1 MIQIDRHTIIQ
12 VLGGL
17 MNHPDLLNETDRYNL
32 APEDF
37 PNSLDKYGF
46 SAIYNLYADGA
57 NKIHAV
63 DVISLL
69 QENLVAKNLIEKE
82 NGVTFFQDCEV
93 NSDEGNFN
101 FYYNRLKKLNLLR
114 EIQLTGR
121 DTNDIFCENPLDD
134 NYVEINEKFQKM
146 SVNDI
151 VNVLKGEVASF
162 ENKYSYNNLV
172 EESYAADDI
181 LELIDEWRKTPEI
194 GYQLQGDIFNTVCRG
209 GRRGKLYLRSAPS
222 SAGKALPNYTKI
234 PTPNGWTTVGEIKV
248 GDYLFDKFGN
258 RTQVLAVYPQAEK
271 KQIYKVY
278 FKSGRIAE
286 CCNEHLWSYYSN
298 CNDKHPN
305 KLITSTLQELIDN
318 PKGLRNK
325 QGGYRWSIPICE
337 PVQYNEKK
345 YTIDP
350 YVMGLILGDGSFR
363 YNETNKAFYFSSA
376 DIELVKSIQI
386 RMGYKKYKK
395 NSGKNY
401 NWTFESDYK
410 NHSNVWVEDILKD
423 YPELWQAKS
432 EDKFIPQDYLFGSIE
447 QRFDLLAG
455 LLDTDGYI
463 EKTSATI
470 SFTTVSPY
478 LRDNIIE
485 LCESLGMVCSYSVDK
500 RAEKYT
506 TGECYDITI
515 KAKQEVKTK
524 MFKLTR
530 KKTIAENN
538 LTLNKRRERR
548 DRDAI
553 VKIEATNVYTEMTC
567 FYVDNDEH
575 LFLINNFLVTHNTR
589 QMVGDACNIAYPIRY
604 DRNKGEW
611 VSTGS
616 CEKVLY
622 IMTEQDPEEIKT
634 MVLSYLTG
642 YNEEI
647 FLYGT
652 YGEEEM
658 PRIKIAVDIMEKFKD
673 NMLFARIPDP
683 CSSVVKNL
691 FRKYSIQFG
700 VNIFFY
706 DYIFS
711 SPAMLSEYRDLG
723 LQEHV
728 CLRMFTTTLKNLAI
742 ELDAF
747 IMTSTQTN
755 SEDDPKGGFR
765 DFRNLEGSKAIRNLV
780 DLGCIF
786 ARVTPD
792 ELQLISKF
800 VDNFGL
806 KPNIVTD
813 VYKNRRGRW
822 TNIRI
827 WSYYDYG
834 TCRKQDL
841 FVTSAT
847 MKEKLEDFV
856 IMDFKNQ
863 DEQDFSDLLALY
875 NNGEIKE
882 KVYEEYYMP
891 ADETN
896 ELVSDLEDAFG
907 NREEREK
914 FYKDKDFG
922 DLI

>member
-17 MNHPDLLNETDRYNL
+17 MNHPDLLNETDKYNL

-151 VNVLKGEVASF
+151 VNILKGEVASF

-222 SAGKALPNYTKI
+222 SGGK
-234 PTPNGWTTVGEIKV
+234 
-248 GDYLFDKFGN
+248 
-258 RTQVLAVYPQAEK
+258 
-271 KQIYKVY
+271 
-278 FKSGRIAE
+278 S
-286 CCNEHLWSYYSN
+286 
-298 CNDKHPN
+298 
-305 KLITSTLQELIDN
+305 
-318 PKGLRNK
+318 
-325 QGGYRWSIPICE
+325 
-337 PVQYNEKK
+337 
-345 YTIDP
+345 
-350 YVMGLILGDGSFR
+350 
-363 YNETNKAFYFSSA
+363 
-376 DIELVKSIQI
+376 
-386 RMGYKKYKK
+386 
-395 NSGKNY
+395 
-401 NWTFESDYK
+401 
-410 NHSNVWVEDILKD
+410 
-423 YPELWQAKS
+423 
-432 EDKFIPQDYLFGSIE
+432 
-447 QRFDLLAG
+447 
-455 LLDTDGYI
+455 
-463 EKTSATI
+463 
-470 SFTTVSPY
+470 
-478 LRDNIIE
+478 
-485 LCESLGMVCSYSVDK
+485 
-500 RAEKYT
+500 
-506 TGECYDITI
+506 
-515 KAKQEVKTK
+515 
-524 MFKLTR
+524 
-530 KKTIAENN
+530 
-538 LTLNKRRERR
+538 
-548 DRDAI
+548 
-553 VKIEATNVYTEMTC
+553 
-567 FYVDNDEH
+567 
-575 LFLINNFLVTHNTR
+575 R

-604 DRNKGEW
+604 DRNKREW

-634 MVLSYLTG
+634 MILAYLTG

-658 PRIKIAVDIMEKFKD
+658 PRIKIAADIMEKFKD

-856 IMDFKNQ
+856 IMNFKNQ

-882 KVYEEYYMP
+882 KVYKEYYMP

-907 NREEREK
+907 DREEREK
-914 FYKDKDFG
+914 FYKDKAFG

>member
-17 MNHPDLLNETDRYNL
+17 MNHPDLLNETDKYNL

-222 SAGKALPNYTKI
+222 SGGK
-234 PTPNGWTTVGEIKV
+234 
-248 GDYLFDKFGN
+248 
-258 RTQVLAVYPQAEK
+258 
-271 KQIYKVY
+271 
-278 FKSGRIAE
+278 S
-286 CCNEHLWSYYSN
+286 
-298 CNDKHPN
+298 
-305 KLITSTLQELIDN
+305 
-318 PKGLRNK
+318 
-325 QGGYRWSIPICE
+325 
-337 PVQYNEKK
+337 
-345 YTIDP
+345 
-350 YVMGLILGDGSFR
+350 
-363 YNETNKAFYFSSA
+363 
-376 DIELVKSIQI
+376 
-386 RMGYKKYKK
+386 
-395 NSGKNY
+395 
-401 NWTFESDYK
+401 
-410 NHSNVWVEDILKD
+410 
-423 YPELWQAKS
+423 
-432 EDKFIPQDYLFGSIE
+432 
-447 QRFDLLAG
+447 
-455 LLDTDGYI
+455 
-463 EKTSATI
+463 
-470 SFTTVSPY
+470 
-478 LRDNIIE
+478 
-485 LCESLGMVCSYSVDK
+485 
-500 RAEKYT
+500 
-506 TGECYDITI
+506 
-515 KAKQEVKTK
+515 
-524 MFKLTR
+524 
-530 KKTIAENN
+530 
-538 LTLNKRRERR
+538 
-548 DRDAI
+548 
-553 VKIEATNVYTEMTC
+553 
-567 FYVDNDEH
+567 
-575 LFLINNFLVTHNTR
+575 R

-622 IMTEQDPEEIKT
+622 TMTEQDPEEIKT
-634 MVLSYLTG
+634 MILAYLTG

-658 PRIKIAVDIMEKFKD
+658 PRIKIAADIMEKFKD

-800 VDNFGL
+800 IDNFGL

-863 DEQDFSDLLALY
+863 DEQDFSDLLTLY

-882 KVYEEYYMP
+882 KVYKEYYMP

-907 NREEREK
+907 DREEREK
-914 FYKDKDFG
+914 FYKDKAFG

>member
-17 MNHPDLLNETDRYNL
+17 MNHPDLLNETDKYNL

-134 NYVEINEKFQKM
+134 NYVEINERFQKM

-151 VNVLKGEVASF
+151 VNILKSEVASF

-222 SAGKALPNYTKI
+222 SGGK
-234 PTPNGWTTVGEIKV
+234 
-248 GDYLFDKFGN
+248 
-258 RTQVLAVYPQAEK
+258 
-271 KQIYKVY
+271 
-278 FKSGRIAE
+278 S
-286 CCNEHLWSYYSN
+286 
-298 CNDKHPN
+298 
-305 KLITSTLQELIDN
+305 
-318 PKGLRNK
+318 
-325 QGGYRWSIPICE
+325 
-337 PVQYNEKK
+337 
-345 YTIDP
+345 
-350 YVMGLILGDGSFR
+350 
-363 YNETNKAFYFSSA
+363 
-376 DIELVKSIQI
+376 
-386 RMGYKKYKK
+386 
-395 NSGKNY
+395 
-401 NWTFESDYK
+401 
-410 NHSNVWVEDILKD
+410 
-423 YPELWQAKS
+423 
-432 EDKFIPQDYLFGSIE
+432 
-447 QRFDLLAG
+447 
-455 LLDTDGYI
+455 
-463 EKTSATI
+463 
-470 SFTTVSPY
+470 
-478 LRDNIIE
+478 
-485 LCESLGMVCSYSVDK
+485 
-500 RAEKYT
+500 
-506 TGECYDITI
+506 
-515 KAKQEVKTK
+515 
-524 MFKLTR
+524 
-530 KKTIAENN
+530 
-538 LTLNKRRERR
+538 
-548 DRDAI
+548 
-553 VKIEATNVYTEMTC
+553 
-567 FYVDNDEH
+567 
-575 LFLINNFLVTHNTR
+575 R

-611 VSTGS
+611 ISTGS

-634 MVLSYLTG
+634 MILAYLTG

-658 PRIKIAVDIMEKFKD
+658 PRIKIAADIMEKFKD

-800 VDNFGL
+800 VDSFGL

-875 NNGEIKE
+875 NNGEVKE

-896 ELVSDLEDAFG
+896 ELVSDLEEAFG
-907 NREEREK
+907 DREEREK
-914 FYKDKDFG
+914 FYKDKAFG

>member
-17 MNHPDLLNETDRYNL
+17 MNHPDLLNETDKYNL

-151 VNVLKGEVASF
+151 VNVLKSEVANF

-222 SAGKALPNYTKI
+222 SGGK
-234 PTPNGWTTVGEIKV
+234 
-248 GDYLFDKFGN
+248 
-258 RTQVLAVYPQAEK
+258 
-271 KQIYKVY
+271 
-278 FKSGRIAE
+278 S
-286 CCNEHLWSYYSN
+286 
-298 CNDKHPN
+298 
-305 KLITSTLQELIDN
+305 
-318 PKGLRNK
+318 
-325 QGGYRWSIPICE
+325 
-337 PVQYNEKK
+337 
-345 YTIDP
+345 
-350 YVMGLILGDGSFR
+350 
-363 YNETNKAFYFSSA
+363 
-376 DIELVKSIQI
+376 
-386 RMGYKKYKK
+386 
-395 NSGKNY
+395 
-401 NWTFESDYK
+401 
-410 NHSNVWVEDILKD
+410 
-423 YPELWQAKS
+423 
-432 EDKFIPQDYLFGSIE
+432 
-447 QRFDLLAG
+447 
-455 LLDTDGYI
+455 
-463 EKTSATI
+463 
-470 SFTTVSPY
+470 
-478 LRDNIIE
+478 
-485 LCESLGMVCSYSVDK
+485 
-500 RAEKYT
+500 
-506 TGECYDITI
+506 
-515 KAKQEVKTK
+515 
-524 MFKLTR
+524 
-530 KKTIAENN
+530 
-538 LTLNKRRERR
+538 
-548 DRDAI
+548 
-553 VKIEATNVYTEMTC
+553 
-567 FYVDNDEH
+567 
-575 LFLINNFLVTHNTR
+575 R

-634 MVLSYLTG
+634 MILAYLTG

-658 PRIKIAVDIMEKFKD
+658 PRIKIAADIMEKFKD

-896 ELVSDLEDAFG
+896 ELVSDLEEAFG
-907 NREEREK
+907 DREEREK
-914 FYKDKDFG
+914 FYKDKAFG

>member
-17 MNHPDLLNETDRYNL
+17 MNHPDLLNETDKYNL

-151 VNVLKGEVASF
+151 VNILKSEVASF

-222 SAGKALPNYTKI
+222 SGGK
-234 PTPNGWTTVGEIKV
+234 
-248 GDYLFDKFGN
+248 
-258 RTQVLAVYPQAEK
+258 
-271 KQIYKVY
+271 
-278 FKSGRIAE
+278 S
-286 CCNEHLWSYYSN
+286 
-298 CNDKHPN
+298 
-305 KLITSTLQELIDN
+305 
-318 PKGLRNK
+318 
-325 QGGYRWSIPICE
+325 
-337 PVQYNEKK
+337 
-345 YTIDP
+345 
-350 YVMGLILGDGSFR
+350 
-363 YNETNKAFYFSSA
+363 
-376 DIELVKSIQI
+376 
-386 RMGYKKYKK
+386 
-395 NSGKNY
+395 
-401 NWTFESDYK
+401 
-410 NHSNVWVEDILKD
+410 
-423 YPELWQAKS
+423 
-432 EDKFIPQDYLFGSIE
+432 
-447 QRFDLLAG
+447 
-455 LLDTDGYI
+455 
-463 EKTSATI
+463 
-470 SFTTVSPY
+470 
-478 LRDNIIE
+478 
-485 LCESLGMVCSYSVDK
+485 
-500 RAEKYT
+500 
-506 TGECYDITI
+506 
-515 KAKQEVKTK
+515 
-524 MFKLTR
+524 
-530 KKTIAENN
+530 
-538 LTLNKRRERR
+538 
-548 DRDAI
+548 
-553 VKIEATNVYTEMTC
+553 
-567 FYVDNDEH
+567 
-575 LFLINNFLVTHNTR
+575 R

-604 DRNKGEW
+604 DRNKREW

-634 MVLSYLTG
+634 MILAYLTG

-658 PRIKIAVDIMEKFKD
+658 PRIKIAADIMEKFKD

-882 KVYEEYYMP
+882 KVYKEYYMP

-907 NREEREK
+907 DREEREK
-914 FYKDKDFG
+914 FYKDKAFG

>member
-17 MNHPDLLNETDRYNL
+17 MNHPDLLNETDKYNL

-222 SAGKALPNYTKI
+222 SGGK
-234 PTPNGWTTVGEIKV
+234 
-248 GDYLFDKFGN
+248 
-258 RTQVLAVYPQAEK
+258 
-271 KQIYKVY
+271 
-278 FKSGRIAE
+278 S
-286 CCNEHLWSYYSN
+286 
-298 CNDKHPN
+298 
-305 KLITSTLQELIDN
+305 
-318 PKGLRNK
+318 
-325 QGGYRWSIPICE
+325 
-337 PVQYNEKK
+337 
-345 YTIDP
+345 
-350 YVMGLILGDGSFR
+350 
-363 YNETNKAFYFSSA
+363 
-376 DIELVKSIQI
+376 
-386 RMGYKKYKK
+386 
-395 NSGKNY
+395 
-401 NWTFESDYK
+401 
-410 NHSNVWVEDILKD
+410 
-423 YPELWQAKS
+423 
-432 EDKFIPQDYLFGSIE
+432 
-447 QRFDLLAG
+447 
-455 LLDTDGYI
+455 
-463 EKTSATI
+463 
-470 SFTTVSPY
+470 
-478 LRDNIIE
+478 
-485 LCESLGMVCSYSVDK
+485 
-500 RAEKYT
+500 
-506 TGECYDITI
+506 
-515 KAKQEVKTK
+515 
-524 MFKLTR
+524 
-530 KKTIAENN
+530 
-538 LTLNKRRERR
+538 
-548 DRDAI
+548 
-553 VKIEATNVYTEMTC
+553 
-567 FYVDNDEH
+567 
-575 LFLINNFLVTHNTR
+575 R

-611 VSTGS
+611 ISTGS

-634 MVLSYLTG
+634 MILAYLTG

-658 PRIKIAVDIMEKFKD
+658 PRIKIAADIMEKFKD

-800 VDNFGL
+800 IDNFGL

-841 FVTSAT
+841 FITSAT

-863 DEQDFSDLLALY
+863 DEQDFSDLLTLY

-882 KVYEEYYMP
+882 KVYKEYYMP

-907 NREEREK
+907 DREEREK
-914 FYKDKDFG
+914 FYKDKAFG

>member
-17 MNHPDLLNETDRYNL
+17 MNHPDLLNETDKYNL

-151 VNVLKGEVASF
+151 VNVLKGEVANF

-222 SAGKALPNYTKI
+222 SGGK
-234 PTPNGWTTVGEIKV
+234 
-248 GDYLFDKFGN
+248 
-258 RTQVLAVYPQAEK
+258 
-271 KQIYKVY
+271 
-278 FKSGRIAE
+278 S
-286 CCNEHLWSYYSN
+286 
-298 CNDKHPN
+298 
-305 KLITSTLQELIDN
+305 
-318 PKGLRNK
+318 
-325 QGGYRWSIPICE
+325 
-337 PVQYNEKK
+337 
-345 YTIDP
+345 
-350 YVMGLILGDGSFR
+350 
-363 YNETNKAFYFSSA
+363 
-376 DIELVKSIQI
+376 
-386 RMGYKKYKK
+386 
-395 NSGKNY
+395 
-401 NWTFESDYK
+401 
-410 NHSNVWVEDILKD
+410 
-423 YPELWQAKS
+423 
-432 EDKFIPQDYLFGSIE
+432 
-447 QRFDLLAG
+447 
-455 LLDTDGYI
+455 
-463 EKTSATI
+463 
-470 SFTTVSPY
+470 
-478 LRDNIIE
+478 
-485 LCESLGMVCSYSVDK
+485 
-500 RAEKYT
+500 
-506 TGECYDITI
+506 
-515 KAKQEVKTK
+515 
-524 MFKLTR
+524 
-530 KKTIAENN
+530 
-538 LTLNKRRERR
+538 
-548 DRDAI
+548 
-553 VKIEATNVYTEMTC
+553 
-567 FYVDNDEH
+567 
-575 LFLINNFLVTHNTR
+575 R

-634 MVLSYLTG
+634 MILAYLTG

-658 PRIKIAVDIMEKFKD
+658 PRIKIAADIMEKFKD

-856 IMDFKNQ
+856 VMDFKNQ

-896 ELVSDLEDAFG
+896 ELVSDLEEAFG
-907 NREEREK
+907 DREEREK
-914 FYKDKDFG
+914 FYKDKAFG

>member
-1 MIQIDRHTIIQ
+1 MIQIDRLTIIQ

-17 MNHPDLLNETDRYNL
+17 MNHPDLLNETDKYNL

-151 VNVLKGEVASF
+151 VNILKSEVANF

-222 SAGKALPNYTKI
+222 SGGK
-234 PTPNGWTTVGEIKV
+234 
-248 GDYLFDKFGN
+248 
-258 RTQVLAVYPQAEK
+258 
-271 KQIYKVY
+271 
-278 FKSGRIAE
+278 S
-286 CCNEHLWSYYSN
+286 
-298 CNDKHPN
+298 
-305 KLITSTLQELIDN
+305 
-318 PKGLRNK
+318 
-325 QGGYRWSIPICE
+325 
-337 PVQYNEKK
+337 
-345 YTIDP
+345 
-350 YVMGLILGDGSFR
+350 
-363 YNETNKAFYFSSA
+363 
-376 DIELVKSIQI
+376 
-386 RMGYKKYKK
+386 
-395 NSGKNY
+395 
-401 NWTFESDYK
+401 
-410 NHSNVWVEDILKD
+410 
-423 YPELWQAKS
+423 
-432 EDKFIPQDYLFGSIE
+432 
-447 QRFDLLAG
+447 
-455 LLDTDGYI
+455 
-463 EKTSATI
+463 
-470 SFTTVSPY
+470 
-478 LRDNIIE
+478 
-485 LCESLGMVCSYSVDK
+485 
-500 RAEKYT
+500 
-506 TGECYDITI
+506 
-515 KAKQEVKTK
+515 
-524 MFKLTR
+524 
-530 KKTIAENN
+530 
-538 LTLNKRRERR
+538 
-548 DRDAI
+548 
-553 VKIEATNVYTEMTC
+553 
-567 FYVDNDEH
+567 
-575 LFLINNFLVTHNTR
+575 R

-634 MVLSYLTG
+634 MILAYLTG

-658 PRIKIAVDIMEKFKD
+658 PRIKIAADIMEKFKD

-896 ELVSDLEDAFG
+896 ELVSDLEEAFG
-907 NREEREK
+907 DREEREK
-914 FYKDKDFG
+914 FYKDKAFG

>member
-17 MNHPDLLNETDRYNL
+17 MNHPDLLNETDKYNL

-151 VNVLKGEVASF
+151 VNILKGEVASF

-222 SAGKALPNYTKI
+222 SGGK
-234 PTPNGWTTVGEIKV
+234 
-248 GDYLFDKFGN
+248 
-258 RTQVLAVYPQAEK
+258 
-271 KQIYKVY
+271 
-278 FKSGRIAE
+278 S
-286 CCNEHLWSYYSN
+286 
-298 CNDKHPN
+298 
-305 KLITSTLQELIDN
+305 
-318 PKGLRNK
+318 
-325 QGGYRWSIPICE
+325 
-337 PVQYNEKK
+337 
-345 YTIDP
+345 
-350 YVMGLILGDGSFR
+350 
-363 YNETNKAFYFSSA
+363 
-376 DIELVKSIQI
+376 
-386 RMGYKKYKK
+386 
-395 NSGKNY
+395 
-401 NWTFESDYK
+401 
-410 NHSNVWVEDILKD
+410 
-423 YPELWQAKS
+423 
-432 EDKFIPQDYLFGSIE
+432 
-447 QRFDLLAG
+447 
-455 LLDTDGYI
+455 
-463 EKTSATI
+463 
-470 SFTTVSPY
+470 
-478 LRDNIIE
+478 
-485 LCESLGMVCSYSVDK
+485 
-500 RAEKYT
+500 
-506 TGECYDITI
+506 
-515 KAKQEVKTK
+515 
-524 MFKLTR
+524 
-530 KKTIAENN
+530 
-538 LTLNKRRERR
+538 
-548 DRDAI
+548 
-553 VKIEATNVYTEMTC
+553 
-567 FYVDNDEH
+567 
-575 LFLINNFLVTHNTR
+575 R

-611 VSTGS
+611 ISTGS

-634 MVLSYLTG
+634 MILAYLTG

-658 PRIKIAVDIMEKFKD
+658 PRIKIAADIMEKFKD

-882 KVYEEYYMP
+882 KVYKEYYMP

-907 NREEREK
+907 DREEREK
-914 FYKDKDFG
+914 FYKDKAFG

>member
-17 MNHPDLLNETDRYNL
+17 MNHPDLLNETDKYNL

-151 VNVLKGEVASF
+151 VNILKSEVASF

-222 SAGKALPNYTKI
+222 SGGK
-234 PTPNGWTTVGEIKV
+234 
-248 GDYLFDKFGN
+248 
-258 RTQVLAVYPQAEK
+258 
-271 KQIYKVY
+271 
-278 FKSGRIAE
+278 S
-286 CCNEHLWSYYSN
+286 
-298 CNDKHPN
+298 
-305 KLITSTLQELIDN
+305 
-318 PKGLRNK
+318 
-325 QGGYRWSIPICE
+325 
-337 PVQYNEKK
+337 
-345 YTIDP
+345 
-350 YVMGLILGDGSFR
+350 
-363 YNETNKAFYFSSA
+363 
-376 DIELVKSIQI
+376 
-386 RMGYKKYKK
+386 
-395 NSGKNY
+395 
-401 NWTFESDYK
+401 
-410 NHSNVWVEDILKD
+410 
-423 YPELWQAKS
+423 
-432 EDKFIPQDYLFGSIE
+432 
-447 QRFDLLAG
+447 
-455 LLDTDGYI
+455 
-463 EKTSATI
+463 
-470 SFTTVSPY
+470 
-478 LRDNIIE
+478 
-485 LCESLGMVCSYSVDK
+485 
-500 RAEKYT
+500 
-506 TGECYDITI
+506 
-515 KAKQEVKTK
+515 
-524 MFKLTR
+524 
-530 KKTIAENN
+530 
-538 LTLNKRRERR
+538 
-548 DRDAI
+548 
-553 VKIEATNVYTEMTC
+553 
-567 FYVDNDEH
+567 
-575 LFLINNFLVTHNTR
+575 R

-604 DRNKGEW
+604 DRNKREW

-634 MVLSYLTG
+634 MILAYLTG

-658 PRIKIAVDIMEKFKD
+658 PRIKIAADIMEKFKD

-800 VDNFGL
+800 IDNFGL

-863 DEQDFSDLLALY
+863 DEQDFSDLLTLY

-882 KVYEEYYMP
+882 KVYKEYYMP

-907 NREEREK
+907 DREEREK
-914 FYKDKDFG
+914 FYKDKAFG

>member
-17 MNHPDLLNETDRYNL
+17 MNHPDLLNETDKYNL

-151 VNVLKGEVASF
+151 INVLKGEVANF

-222 SAGKALPNYTKI
+222 SGGK
-234 PTPNGWTTVGEIKV
+234 
-248 GDYLFDKFGN
+248 
-258 RTQVLAVYPQAEK
+258 
-271 KQIYKVY
+271 
-278 FKSGRIAE
+278 S
-286 CCNEHLWSYYSN
+286 
-298 CNDKHPN
+298 
-305 KLITSTLQELIDN
+305 
-318 PKGLRNK
+318 
-325 QGGYRWSIPICE
+325 
-337 PVQYNEKK
+337 
-345 YTIDP
+345 
-350 YVMGLILGDGSFR
+350 
-363 YNETNKAFYFSSA
+363 
-376 DIELVKSIQI
+376 
-386 RMGYKKYKK
+386 
-395 NSGKNY
+395 
-401 NWTFESDYK
+401 
-410 NHSNVWVEDILKD
+410 
-423 YPELWQAKS
+423 
-432 EDKFIPQDYLFGSIE
+432 
-447 QRFDLLAG
+447 
-455 LLDTDGYI
+455 
-463 EKTSATI
+463 
-470 SFTTVSPY
+470 
-478 LRDNIIE
+478 
-485 LCESLGMVCSYSVDK
+485 
-500 RAEKYT
+500 
-506 TGECYDITI
+506 
-515 KAKQEVKTK
+515 
-524 MFKLTR
+524 
-530 KKTIAENN
+530 
-538 LTLNKRRERR
+538 
-548 DRDAI
+548 
-553 VKIEATNVYTEMTC
+553 
-567 FYVDNDEH
+567 
-575 LFLINNFLVTHNTR
+575 R

-634 MVLSYLTG
+634 MILAYLTG

-658 PRIKIAVDIMEKFKD
+658 PRIKIAADIMEKFKD

-896 ELVSDLEDAFG
+896 ELVSDLEEAFG
-907 NREEREK
+907 DREEREK
-914 FYKDKDFG
+914 FYKDKAFG

>member
-17 MNHPDLLNETDRYNL
+17 MNHPDLLNETDKYNL

-151 VNVLKGEVASF
+151 VNILKGEVASF

-222 SAGKALPNYTKI
+222 SGGK
-234 PTPNGWTTVGEIKV
+234 
-248 GDYLFDKFGN
+248 
-258 RTQVLAVYPQAEK
+258 
-271 KQIYKVY
+271 
-278 FKSGRIAE
+278 S
-286 CCNEHLWSYYSN
+286 
-298 CNDKHPN
+298 
-305 KLITSTLQELIDN
+305 
-318 PKGLRNK
+318 
-325 QGGYRWSIPICE
+325 
-337 PVQYNEKK
+337 
-345 YTIDP
+345 
-350 YVMGLILGDGSFR
+350 
-363 YNETNKAFYFSSA
+363 
-376 DIELVKSIQI
+376 
-386 RMGYKKYKK
+386 
-395 NSGKNY
+395 
-401 NWTFESDYK
+401 
-410 NHSNVWVEDILKD
+410 
-423 YPELWQAKS
+423 
-432 EDKFIPQDYLFGSIE
+432 
-447 QRFDLLAG
+447 
-455 LLDTDGYI
+455 
-463 EKTSATI
+463 
-470 SFTTVSPY
+470 
-478 LRDNIIE
+478 
-485 LCESLGMVCSYSVDK
+485 
-500 RAEKYT
+500 
-506 TGECYDITI
+506 
-515 KAKQEVKTK
+515 
-524 MFKLTR
+524 
-530 KKTIAENN
+530 
-538 LTLNKRRERR
+538 
-548 DRDAI
+548 
-553 VKIEATNVYTEMTC
+553 
-567 FYVDNDEH
+567 
-575 LFLINNFLVTHNTR
+575 R

-611 VSTGS
+611 ISTGS

-634 MVLSYLTG
+634 MILAYLTG

-800 VDNFGL
+800 IDNFGL

-863 DEQDFSDLLALY
+863 DEQDFSDLLTLY

-882 KVYEEYYMP
+882 KVYKEYYMP

-907 NREEREK
+907 DREEREK
-914 FYKDKDFG
+914 FYKDKAFG

>member
-17 MNHPDLLNETDRYNL
+17 MNHPDLLNETDKYNL

-151 VNVLKGEVASF
+151 VNILKGEVASF

-222 SAGKALPNYTKI
+222 SGGK
-234 PTPNGWTTVGEIKV
+234 
-248 GDYLFDKFGN
+248 
-258 RTQVLAVYPQAEK
+258 
-271 KQIYKVY
+271 
-278 FKSGRIAE
+278 S
-286 CCNEHLWSYYSN
+286 
-298 CNDKHPN
+298 
-305 KLITSTLQELIDN
+305 
-318 PKGLRNK
+318 
-325 QGGYRWSIPICE
+325 
-337 PVQYNEKK
+337 
-345 YTIDP
+345 
-350 YVMGLILGDGSFR
+350 
-363 YNETNKAFYFSSA
+363 
-376 DIELVKSIQI
+376 
-386 RMGYKKYKK
+386 
-395 NSGKNY
+395 
-401 NWTFESDYK
+401 
-410 NHSNVWVEDILKD
+410 
-423 YPELWQAKS
+423 
-432 EDKFIPQDYLFGSIE
+432 
-447 QRFDLLAG
+447 
-455 LLDTDGYI
+455 
-463 EKTSATI
+463 
-470 SFTTVSPY
+470 
-478 LRDNIIE
+478 
-485 LCESLGMVCSYSVDK
+485 
-500 RAEKYT
+500 
-506 TGECYDITI
+506 
-515 KAKQEVKTK
+515 
-524 MFKLTR
+524 
-530 KKTIAENN
+530 
-538 LTLNKRRERR
+538 
-548 DRDAI
+548 
-553 VKIEATNVYTEMTC
+553 
-567 FYVDNDEH
+567 
-575 LFLINNFLVTHNTR
+575 R

-604 DRNKGEW
+604 DRNKREW
-611 VSTGS
+611 VPTGS

-634 MVLSYLTG
+634 MILAYLTG

-658 PRIKIAVDIMEKFKD
+658 PRIKIAADIMEKFKD

-882 KVYEEYYMP
+882 KVYKEYYMP

-907 NREEREK
+907 DREEREK
-914 FYKDKDFG
+914 FYKDKAFG

>member
-17 MNHPDLLNETDRYNL
+17 MNHPDLLNETDKYNL

-151 VNVLKGEVASF
+151 INVLKGEVASF

-222 SAGKALPNYTKI
+222 SGGK
-234 PTPNGWTTVGEIKV
+234 
-248 GDYLFDKFGN
+248 
-258 RTQVLAVYPQAEK
+258 
-271 KQIYKVY
+271 
-278 FKSGRIAE
+278 S
-286 CCNEHLWSYYSN
+286 
-298 CNDKHPN
+298 
-305 KLITSTLQELIDN
+305 
-318 PKGLRNK
+318 
-325 QGGYRWSIPICE
+325 
-337 PVQYNEKK
+337 
-345 YTIDP
+345 
-350 YVMGLILGDGSFR
+350 
-363 YNETNKAFYFSSA
+363 
-376 DIELVKSIQI
+376 
-386 RMGYKKYKK
+386 
-395 NSGKNY
+395 
-401 NWTFESDYK
+401 
-410 NHSNVWVEDILKD
+410 
-423 YPELWQAKS
+423 
-432 EDKFIPQDYLFGSIE
+432 
-447 QRFDLLAG
+447 
-455 LLDTDGYI
+455 
-463 EKTSATI
+463 
-470 SFTTVSPY
+470 
-478 LRDNIIE
+478 
-485 LCESLGMVCSYSVDK
+485 
-500 RAEKYT
+500 
-506 TGECYDITI
+506 
-515 KAKQEVKTK
+515 
-524 MFKLTR
+524 
-530 KKTIAENN
+530 
-538 LTLNKRRERR
+538 
-548 DRDAI
+548 
-553 VKIEATNVYTEMTC
+553 
-567 FYVDNDEH
+567 
-575 LFLINNFLVTHNTR
+575 R

-634 MVLSYLTG
+634 MILAYLTG

-658 PRIKIAVDIMEKFKD
+658 PRIKIAADIMEKFKD

-896 ELVSDLEDAFG
+896 ELVSDLEEAFG
-907 NREEREK
+907 DREEREK
-914 FYKDKDFG
+914 FYKDKAFG

>member
-17 MNHPDLLNETDRYNL
+17 MNHPDLLNETDKYNL

-181 LELIDEWRKTPEI
+181 LELIDEWRKNPEI

-222 SAGKALPNYTKI
+222 SGGK
-234 PTPNGWTTVGEIKV
+234 
-248 GDYLFDKFGN
+248 
-258 RTQVLAVYPQAEK
+258 
-271 KQIYKVY
+271 
-278 FKSGRIAE
+278 S
-286 CCNEHLWSYYSN
+286 
-298 CNDKHPN
+298 
-305 KLITSTLQELIDN
+305 
-318 PKGLRNK
+318 
-325 QGGYRWSIPICE
+325 
-337 PVQYNEKK
+337 
-345 YTIDP
+345 
-350 YVMGLILGDGSFR
+350 
-363 YNETNKAFYFSSA
+363 
-376 DIELVKSIQI
+376 
-386 RMGYKKYKK
+386 
-395 NSGKNY
+395 
-401 NWTFESDYK
+401 
-410 NHSNVWVEDILKD
+410 
-423 YPELWQAKS
+423 
-432 EDKFIPQDYLFGSIE
+432 
-447 QRFDLLAG
+447 
-455 LLDTDGYI
+455 
-463 EKTSATI
+463 
-470 SFTTVSPY
+470 
-478 LRDNIIE
+478 
-485 LCESLGMVCSYSVDK
+485 
-500 RAEKYT
+500 
-506 TGECYDITI
+506 
-515 KAKQEVKTK
+515 
-524 MFKLTR
+524 
-530 KKTIAENN
+530 
-538 LTLNKRRERR
+538 
-548 DRDAI
+548 
-553 VKIEATNVYTEMTC
+553 
-567 FYVDNDEH
+567 
-575 LFLINNFLVTHNTR
+575 R

-634 MVLSYLTG
+634 MILAYLTG

-658 PRIKIAVDIMEKFKD
+658 PRIKIAADIMEKFKD

-800 VDNFGL
+800 IDNFGL

-863 DEQDFSDLLALY
+863 DEQDFSDLLTLY

-882 KVYEEYYMP
+882 KVYKEYYMP

-907 NREEREK
+907 DREEREK
-914 FYKDKDFG
+914 FYKDKVFG